1 MINLLLVSFWL
12 WVGIL
17 IARYA
22 LHAEVSDETLR
33 LLFFIT
39 LLLIGVELDFSAKL
53 WSIEQ
58 ELKKRIRAWCG
69 GYHEDD

>member
-1 MINLLLVSFWL
+1 MITLLLTALSL
-12 WVGIL
+12 WIGIL
-17 IARYA
+17 IAKYA
-22 LHAEVSDETLR
+22 LHAEVSDDTLR

>member
-12 WVGIL
+12 WIGI
-17 IARYA
+17 AVA
-22 LHAEVSDETLR
+22 VVFFKADVNTETLR

>member
-1 MINLLLVSFWL
+1 MINLLLTALSL
-12 WVGIL
+12 WIGIL
-17 IARYA
+17 IAKYV
-22 LHAEVSDETLR
+22 LHTEVSDETLR
-33 LLFFIT
+33 LLLLIT

>member
-12 WVGIL
+12 WVGI
-17 IARYA
+17 AVA
-22 LHAEVSDETLR
+22 VVFFKADVNTETLR

-53 WSIEQ
+53 WDIERQ
-58 ELKKRIRAWCG
+58 IKRKIKVWCDCF
-69 GYHEDD
+69 EDD

>member
-12 WVGIL
+12 WIGI
-17 IARYA
+17 AVA
-22 LHAEVSDETLR
+22 VVFFNVKVSDDTLR

-53 WSIEQ
+53 WDIERQ
-58 ELKKRIRAWCG
+58 IKKKIKVWCD
-69 GYHEDD
+69 EDD

>member
-12 WVGIL
+12 WIGI
-17 IARYA
+17 AVA
-22 LHAEVSDETLR
+22 VVFFKVSVSDDTLR

-53 WSIEQ
+53 WDIERQ
-58 ELKKRIRAWCG
+58 IKKKVKVWCDCF
-69 GYHEDD
+69 EDD